1 MTADLTTRYLG
12 FELAHPV
19 VPSASPLTGTL
30 DSLRELEAV
39 GAPAVV
45 LPSLF
50 EEQIIHEAAEVSHLV
65 ESLAGVFVESQ
76 SGYLPDL
83 QTYDTGPGSY
93 LQLIE
98 SAKSHLTIPVIASL
112 NGSTRGGWTRY
123 ARSIEDA
130 GADALEL
137 NIYVVAADPSYDAAR
152 IESDYLDLVRS
163 VSEEIDIPL
172 AVKVGPYFSAFAN
185 MAGRLV
191 EAGADALVLFNR
203 FYQPDV
209 DLEDMTVTPN
219 LELSTSRDLR
229 LPLRW
234 IAILYGQ
241 IDAQLAATSGVHS
254 EIDVAKLLLAGA
266 DVTMTTASLL
276 RHGPSHLTEIVANL
290 ERWLDDNGYSSLLQL
305 RGSLSQGN
313 APDPMA
319 FERHNYMKTLQT
331 FGATHLR

>member
-1 MTADLTTRYLG
+1 MNMSAITKLG
-12 FELAHPV
+12 V
-19 VPSASPLTGTL
+19 VGGGQMGAGIAEVAAKAGSDVLIM
-30 DSLRELEAV
+30 ELEPAFAERSRARLVTSLQRAV
-39 GAPAVV
+39 DRGKMD
-45 LPSLF
+45 
-50 EEQIIHEAAEVSHLV
+50 EAA
-65 ESLAGVFVESQ
+65 
-76 SGYLPDL
+76 
-83 QTYDTGPGSY
+83 
-93 LQLIE
+93 
-98 SAKSHLTIPVIASL
+98 
-112 NGSTRGGWTRY
+112 R
-123 ARSIEDA
+123 
-130 GADALEL
+130 
-137 NIYVVAADPSYDAAR
+137 DAAT
-152 IESDYLDLVRS
+152 IENDYLDLVRS
-163 VSEEIDIPL
+163 VSQQIDIPL
-172 AVKVGPYFSAFAN
+172 AVKVGPYFSAFAH

-209 DLEDMTVTPN
+209 DLEDMTVSPN

-241 IDAQLAATSGVHS
+241 IDTQLAATSGVHS

-276 RHGPSHLTEIVANL
+276 LHGPSHLTEIVANL

-305 RGSLSQGN
+305 RGSLSQRN

-331 FGATHLR
+331 FGATRRR